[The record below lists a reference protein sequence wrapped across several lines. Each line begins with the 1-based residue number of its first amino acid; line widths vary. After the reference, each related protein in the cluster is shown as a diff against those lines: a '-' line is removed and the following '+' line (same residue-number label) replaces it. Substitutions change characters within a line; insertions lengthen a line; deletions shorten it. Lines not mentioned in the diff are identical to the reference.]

1 MLSEETLSANEED
14 TDAEIIWAKIDISKR
29 NPIFICSFYRPPNN
43 LLQPL
48 VKLHESLN
56 ELLNSNVSHPCIILA
71 GDFNLP
77 SIYWSDG
84 SGQLQSNPL
93 YGHEINSLFLDV
105 INDCSLEQ
113 FVTSPNRGNYTLDL
127 TFLSQ
132 SIISDTSIVP
142 GMSDHEAVLF
152 TIHLKAKILHTKLDH
167 KIFLYHKGHIN
178 GVKADMVKLKDMF
191 MSNNSHSRT
200 VQDNWNLFKSS
211 LLDSVSKH
219 VPQKSIKSR
228 RVIYPGSIMR

>member
-1 MLSEETLSANEED
+1 MD

-48 VKLHESLN
+48 VKLYESLSK
-56 ELLNSNVSHPCIILA
+56 LLNSNVSLPCTILA

-77 SIYWSDG
+77 SLYWSDG
-84 SGQLQSNPL
+84 SSQLQCNPV

-105 INDCSLEQ
+105 INDCCLE
-113 FVTSPNRGNYTLDL
+113 PPIRGSNTLDL
-127 TFLSQ
+127 TFSSQ

-142 GMSDHEAVLF
+142 GMSDHEAVLL

-167 KIFLYHKGHIN
+167 KIFLYHKGNIN

-191 MSNNSHSRT
+191 MSNNSHYRT
-200 VQDNWNLFKSS
+200 FQDNWNLSS
-211 LLDSVSKH
+211 YLCSIVSVNMSH
-219 VPQKSIKSR
+219 RNPSNPG
-228 RVIYPGSIMR
+228 VIYPGSIMR

>member
-1 MLSEETLSANEED
+1 MHHFS
-14 TDAEIIWAKIDISKR
+14 WR
-29 NPIFICSFYRPPNN
+29 FQY
-43 LLQPL
+43 
-48 VKLHESLN
+48 
-56 ELLNSNVSHPCIILA
+56 
-71 GDFNLP
+71 LP

-84 SGQLQSNPL
+84 SGQLQSNPV
-93 YGHEINSLFLDV
+93 YGHETNSLFLDV
-105 INDCSLEQ
+105 INDCCLEQ
-113 FVTSPNRGNYTLDL
+113 FVTSPTRGSNTLDL
-127 TFLSQ
+127 TFSSQ

-152 TIHLKAKILHTKLDH
+152 TIHLKAKILHTKLNH
-167 KIFLYHKGHIN
+167 NIFLFHKGNIN
-178 GVKADMVKLKDMF
+178 GVKVDIVKLTDMF

-228 RVIYPGSIMR
+228 CDLHWLNHEIKNSMHHRN